1 MTGET
6 IHRVSGHVVSGLAL
20 FALALVVGATV
31 LTLAGR
37 FEPSPGGDEGTAAH
51 LFQIA
56 VVLIVP
62 AGVAFLVTAGR
73 SRPAALARRLAV
85 PAVALA
91 VAFALLYVL
100 EHLR

>member
-1 MTGET
+1 MTSET

-31 LTLAGR
+31 LTLFGG
-37 FEPSPGGDEGTAAH
+37 FDPSPGGDEGTAAH

-56 VVLIVP
+56 AALIVP
-62 AGVAFLVTAGR
+62 ADVAFLVTADR

-85 PAVALA
+85 PAVA
-91 VAFALLYVL
+91 FSLLHVL